1 MADARN
7 RSPSKLRSDVL
18 AAPLEVYRGWMLEVE
33 CEGSSCP
40 IGRAHRVE
48 ALVKH
53 YPGATVG
60 VVLLRLKCVTCG
72 RGPAV
77 VVLTDVRA
85 VRRVPLRGPE
95 CGY

>member
-1 MADARN
+1 MAHN

-18 AAPLEVYRGWMLEVE
+18 AAAIEVYRGWMLEVE

-40 IGRAHRVE
+40 VGRSHRLD
-48 ALVKH
+48 ALVRH

-60 VVLLRLKCVTCG
+60 SVLLRLRCVTCG

-77 VVLTDVRA
+77 VVLTEVRA
-85 VRRVPLRGPE
+85 ARRVPLRGPE
-95 CGY
+95 LGY